1 MIAFRLSRPKAVQ
14 DEPEA
19 PAPELDV
26 RDCLPGHLHT
36 FQLTSVLYGEMKKNL
51 VMSARKELVRADAQS
66 H

>member
-26 RDCLPGHLHT
+26 RDCLPGHLHA
-36 FQLTSVLYGEMKKNL
+36 FQLSGVLSIEMRSQIKNVSGPL
-51 VMSARKELVRADAQS
+51 HKVIDFSS
-66 H
+66 

>member
-26 RDCLPGHLHT
+26 RDCLPGHLHA
-36 FQLTSVLYGEMKKNL
+36 FQLTGVLSIEMRNSSL
-51 VMSARKELVRADAQS
+51 VK
-66 H
+66 

>member
-26 RDCLPGHLHT
+26 RDCLPGHLHA
-36 FQLTSVLYGEMKKNL
+36 FQLTGVLSIEMRNSSL
-51 VMSARKELVRADAQS
+51 VKYLKTSQANAQS